1 MAINGTIGRSNRLG
15 PVTVGATSRT
25 TVANLNFKPKPN
37 VALAEIIDVSTAGVE
52 DGYTLI
58 YNSDTEKYEAQAL
71 SNVAIDLTSITGGT
85 F

>member
-1 MAINGTIGRSNRLG
+1 MAINGSVGRSNRLG

-37 VALAEIIDVSTAGVE
+37 VALAEIADVSTTDVQ
-52 DGYTLI
+52 DGFALVYSSSTG
-58 YNSDTEKYEAQAL
+58 KYVTQSLANTDI
-71 SNVAIDLTSITGGT
+71 SIRSITGGT

>member
-1 MAINGTIGRSNRLG
+1 MAINGSVGRTNRLG

-37 VALAEIIDVSTAGVE
+37 VALAEIADVSTVGVE
-52 DGYTLI
+52 DGYALI
-58 YNSDTEKYEAQAL
+58 YNSDTNKYEAQSIA
-71 SNVAIDLTSITGGT
+71 NVAIDITSITGGT